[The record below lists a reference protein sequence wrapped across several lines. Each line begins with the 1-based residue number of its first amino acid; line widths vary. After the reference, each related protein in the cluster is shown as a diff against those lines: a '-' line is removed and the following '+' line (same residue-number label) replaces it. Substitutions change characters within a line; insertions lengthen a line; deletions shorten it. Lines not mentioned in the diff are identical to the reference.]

1 MALFDKFSTFLVERK
16 PFLDIKPQIFGS
28 TIEQMYSP
36 TEASIGGRM
45 MILAGTNNY
54 LGLTFAPESIAAAHA
69 AIDSEGTGTT
79 GSRMANGSYQGH
91 LALEDELA
99 NLYQRANCI
108 VFSTGY
114 HANVGT
120 ISGLASSEDV
130 VVIDSHCHASIYD
143 GCKLSGAEVI
153 RFRHNN
159 VRDLENKLASLG
171 ERARSALIVVEGL
184 YSMLGDRAPL
194 DEILIAKQKYNS
206 YLLVDEA
213 HSLGVLGNTGGG
225 LVELSENGKFVDFI
239 TGTFSKSLGG
249 VGGYC
254 VSDHA
259 ELDAIR
265 YSSRPYIFTASL
277 APSSVAS
284 ARAALALSISGVEL
298 RERLW
303 RNAQRVYDCMSDA
316 GYKLGPE
323 CGPLISARLDTRR
336 QALSLWSG
344 LIESGIYVNLIFP
357 PASPQNR
364 PLVRVSMS
372 AAHTD
377 EQVDRICGA
386 FRELRGEISGK

>member
-1 MALFDKFSTFLVERK
+1 MALFDKFSMFLVERK
-16 PFLDIKPQIFGS
+16 PFLDIKPEIFGS
-28 TIEQMYSP
+28 TIERMHSP
-36 TEASIGGRM
+36 TEASIDGRV

-69 AIDSEGTGTT
+69 AVDSEGTGTT
-79 GSRMANGSYQGH
+79 GSRMANGTYKGH
-91 LALEDELA
+91 RALEEELA
-99 NLYQRANCI
+99 TLYQRRNCI

-114 HANVGT
+114 QANVGT
-120 ISGLASSEDV
+120 ISGLAGPDDV
-130 VVIDSHCHASIYD
+130 LVIDAHCHASIYD
-143 GCKLSGAEVI
+143 GCKLSGAEMV

-159 VRDLENKLASLG
+159 IRDLERRLGSLG
-171 ERARSALIVVEGL
+171 ERARSALIVVEGI

-194 DEILIAKQKYNS
+194 EQILMIKQKYSS
-206 YLLVDEA
+206 YLLIDEA
-213 HSLGVLGNTGGG
+213 HSLGVLGNTGAG

-254 VSDHA
+254 VSDHP

-277 APSSVAS
+277 APASVAS
-284 ARAALALSISGVEL
+284 ARAALKLSIGGLEL

-303 RNAQRVYDCMSDA
+303 KNAQRVYDSLSEA
-316 GYKLGPE
+316 GYKVGPE
-323 CGPLISARLDTRR
+323 RGPLIAARLETRG
-336 QALSLWSG
+336 QALGLWSG

-357 PASPQNR
+357 PASPHNR
-364 PLVRVSMS
+364 PLVRVSVS

-377 EQVDRICGA
+377 EQVDRICKA
-386 FRELRGEISGK
+386 FRGLRRESSGQ